1 MTCTI
6 LYALETFL
14 MSFPSTYMAVQH
26 SIGRIWDESKNGND
40 MRDDTKF
47 NGGIRDKNLCRER
60 DLRISTGGMRDSSK
74 IDGGMRDQN
83 IKSQV
88 TDITRRTTA
97 ITRRDQDHHSDRGG
111 IAGLN
116 QKDLQ
121 CTTQNPLLE
130 HLTFAPSFLRVKFC
144 PIIKLLT
151 NDLQTTLN
159 SKV

>member
-1 MTCTI
+1 
-6 LYALETFL
+6 
-14 MSFPSTYMAVQH
+14 
-26 SIGRIWDESKNGND
+26 

-116 QKDLQ
+116 KKGLQ

-144 PIIKLLT
+144 PIIKPLT

-159 SKV
+159 SKA